1 MIRMWIC
8 YDGVEAP
15 AYWIR
20 NDAIPGEGLQ
30 LSCDWE
36 GQDGPED
43 LTMHSTSDG
52 CLQYWKQTALK
63 TMALIHK
70 K

>member
-1 MIRMWIC
+1 MQIT
-8 YDGVEAP
+8 YGGAESP
-15 AYWIR
+15 THWIR

-43 LTMHSTSDG
+43 LTMHSTSDR

-63 TMALIHK
+63 NMTFIHMK
-70 K
+70 